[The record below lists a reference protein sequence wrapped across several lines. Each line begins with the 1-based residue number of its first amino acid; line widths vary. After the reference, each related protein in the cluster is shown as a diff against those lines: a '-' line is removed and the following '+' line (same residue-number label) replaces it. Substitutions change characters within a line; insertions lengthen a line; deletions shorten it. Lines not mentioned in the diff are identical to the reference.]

1 MYFFMLREAAPVRQ
15 LPFVDRKKT
24 ICDINGMPDPFLQI
38 LSAGSQLVT
47 SPVYCY
53 DNRYRG
59 SEHVIIQYTCKG
71 SCHFRLGEETHPV
84 TEGKAFVALPP
95 EDSAYWFSSDGAG
108 PYELEWVAI
117 GGDLAVSLGRCLRQR
132 HGPLPGL
139 QPRGEALFKLRR
151 ILRLFSEAAFEDRLQ
166 ASELAYSFLLSALRE
181 QEQKEQARDPVL
193 FCYHYLHNHHR
204 SPFNIKWLAADAG
217 VSREHLSR
225 EFKRRYGKGPAA
237 MLRELRL
244 ATAKSLLLGG
254 GLGLEEVARS
264 SGFGSARNLSRLLGK
279 R

>member
-1 MYFFMLREAAPVRQ
+1 MLREAAPVRQ

-24 ICDINGMPDPFLQI
+24 ICDINGMPEPLVQI
-38 LSAGSQLVT
+38 LSAGRQSVN
-47 SPVYCY
+47 SPVYRY
-53 DNRYRG
+53 DNRDRG

-71 SCHFRLGEETHPV
+71 SCHFRLGKEVFPV
-84 TEGKAFVALPP
+84 TAGKAFVALPP
-95 EDSAYWFSSDGAG
+95 EDSVYWFSGDSTR
-108 PYELEWVAI
+108 PYELEWVAL
-117 GGDLAVSLGRCLRQR
+117 GGDPAVSLGQRLRQQ
-132 HGPLPGL
+132 HGPLPGM

-151 ILRLFSEAAFEDRLQ
+151 ILRLFSQAAFEDRLQ
-166 ASELAYSFLLSALRE
+166 ASELAYSLLLSILRE
-181 QEQKEQARDPVL
+181 QEQREQARDPIL

-225 EFKRRYGKGPAA
+225 EFTRRYGKGPAA

-254 GLGLEEVARS
+254 GLGLEEVARA